1 MQKQRDT
8 AFNATFLR
16 HRLMCLC
23 LTQQE
28 VLDRYNKISNIK
40 IYKSYVSNIFNGK
53 TRPKVGAMIIILQI
67 LEVEDEELSVVIREI
82 YQ

>member
-16 HRLMCLC
+16 RRLMCLC
-23 LTQQE
+23 LTQKE
-28 VLDRYNKISNIK
+28 VLDRYNNISNIK
-40 IYKSYVSNIFNGK
+40 LYKPYISQIFNGK
-53 TRPKVGAMIIILQI
+53 TRPKVGTMIIILQI
-67 LEVEDEELSVVIREI
+67 LEVEDEDLRAVIREI